1 MAPLSNSARYF
12 NSFYQPVN
20 LSFYAEIF
28 PSVDTKEI
36 SFLVLSNG
44 IPYCGIKAYLHT
56 QSDNSRQISCFGLP
70 LLFLER
76 LTDDH
81 ISLAASRRFVK
92 SHFRTILEDFKDN
105 LHVYYKD
112 DLGNSLSPIS
122 SSYLKGANFLLIS
135 VNTLTS
141 RSQKVFC
148 IVNSQNLISGLLIGQ
163 GKTCKFWFLIVVILT
178 LVILNNLDFCIVR
191 KLAVKH
197 VL

>member
-1 MAPLSNSARYF
+1 M
-12 NSFYQPVN
+12 
-20 LSFYAEIF
+20 
-28 PSVDTKEI
+28 
-36 SFLVLSNG
+36 
-44 IPYCGIKAYLHT
+44 C
-56 QSDNSRQISCFGLP
+56 QISCFNA

-112 DLGNSLSPIS
+112 DLLNNSLSPIS
-122 SSYLKGANFLLIS
+122 RLLLEKEQPILLIS

-178 LVILNNLDFCIVR
+178 LVILNNLDLCIVR